1 MKKLIIYT
9 VFAVMVSSCHIYRN
23 FPETTTVDKEL
34 YGQEYVSADTS
45 TLASLSW
52 RELFTD
58 MYLQRLV
65 DSALLCNTDLRV
77 ARLRTEQAEAL
88 LLNARLSYLPSL
100 GLLAEGTLSKLGSE
114 SMSKTYSLGG
124 SASWEVDIFG
134 RITNAKRGARG
145 HWRRVKRTSK
155 PCRPT

>member
-100 GLLAEGTLSKLGSE
+100 GLLAEGTLD
-114 SMSKTYSLGG
+114 
-124 SASWEVDIFG
+124 V
-134 RITNAKRGARG
+134 
-145 HWRRVKRTSK
+145 
-155 PCRPT
+155 